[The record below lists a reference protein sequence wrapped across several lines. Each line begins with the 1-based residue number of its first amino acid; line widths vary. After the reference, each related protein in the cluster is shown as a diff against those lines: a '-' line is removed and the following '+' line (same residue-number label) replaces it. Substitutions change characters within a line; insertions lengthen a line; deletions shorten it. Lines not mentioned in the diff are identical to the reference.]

1 MKLSTRGKY
10 GLYAMY
16 YLAAH
21 AGEGPLPLQ
30 SISTMGGVPKQY
42 LEQLLG
48 NLRRAGLV
56 STVRGAQGGYQ
67 IAAAPEN
74 VTLRDIIDAV
84 EGPIEL
90 SECASADN
98 ACTDPAPAGAVGVA
112 AGNRQHQYGAGENQ
126 AQRYAY
132 SAMRKRGRTAMTDH
146 IIYMDNAATTATRPE
161 VLEAMLPYFTQHY
174 GNPSSIHAWAATRG
188 ARVEKARPAGGG
200 GAGRAAP

>member
-98 ACTDPAPAGAVGVA
+98 TCRKSGSWSGRQGWKLLA
-112 AGNRQHQYGAGENQ
+112 ADRALISRRSLTIPG
-126 AQRYAY
+126 
-132 SAMRKRGRTAMTDH
+132 S
-146 IIYMDNAATTATRPE
+146 
-161 VLEAMLPYFTQHY
+161 F
-174 GNPSSIHAWAATRG
+174 SIT
-188 ARVEKARPAGGG
+188 
-200 GAGRAAP
+200 